1 MKKIVG
7 LLAAAAVLATSVF
20 AADVSAKVRVGG
32 NIFEAAPAAN
42 EKGDDA
48 TALKLLNA
56 DTISHTYDAPFATLT
71 TSTDNAGGTVKFV
84 GDENGLKAGDVQVWF
99 KPIDVLKIQ
108 AGSQD
113 FAMNKETID
122 WTQHHGQQAY
132 DTYGYSLGFAQDAI
146 SANIAF
152 GTGDN
157 GWFFE
162 DPIAKYGTK
171 EEPATAYVKDLYANF
186 AYGADFGTISAF
198 FRYRGKSLEGIDTV
212 KAQAAAATPDFS
224 KVKVKYNPTEINFGA
239 AYKNTIDALTF
250 FVNVV
255 ATSKSAATDKEFD
268 IAKLAALGATV
279 EGFETDKDGK
289 ARSVFGLGVDA
300 FVQYSADALTVKGFV
315 KYDTADFGHLTLK
328 DGEMKEDIM
337 ADNNTIIE
345 LLARVD
351 YKLDNGIG
359 IFAYFKNGNLL
370 LKKKAANSTDK
381 DPSSVF
387 ESTIKLGASGNVGIA
402 SWETC
407 LQFDTGI
414 LDAKKENFNKVKISM
429 PVWVQVAF

>member
-32 NIFEAAPAAN
+32 NIFSM
-42 EKGDDA
+42 DA
-48 TALKLLNA
+48 TKANKDGNEANGFSLLNA

-122 WTQHHGQQAY
+122 WTQHHGDQAY

-146 SANIAF
+146 SANVAF

-157 GWFFE
+157 GWFFQ
-162 DPIAKYGTK
+162 DPIAKYDWDEK
-171 EEPATAYVKDLYANF
+171 PLEAYIKDLYVNF

-198 FRYRGKSLEGIDTV
+198 FRYRGKSWDGVAEAKKGDN
-212 KAQAAAATPDFS
+212 S
-224 KVKVKYNPTEINFGA
+224 KLAFNPSKLNFGA

-255 ATSKSAATDKEFD
+255 ATTLTAPSGDEEKAYWKYFDKNGND
-268 IAKLAALGATV
+268 YAP
-279 EGFETDKDGK
+279 
-289 ARSVFGLGVDA
+289 FGLGVDA

-315 KYDTADFGHLTLK
+315 KYDTADFSHINAKGDADLVDNGTNTLV
-328 DGEMKEDIM
+328 
-337 ADNNTIIE
+337 E

-359 IFAYFKNGNLL
+359 LFAYFKNENVL
-370 LKKKAANSTDK
+370 LKKVQGTDT
-381 DPSSVF
+381 DPTSVF
-387 ESTIKLGASGNVGIA
+387 ISTIKLGASGSVGIA

-407 LQFDTGI
+407 LQLETGKVGAK
-414 LDAKKENFNKVKISM
+414 DAKYNKVNVSM

>member
-32 NIFEAAPAAN
+32 SIFEAAPAAN

-48 TALKLLNA
+48 TALKLFNA

-99 KPIDVLKIQ
+99 KPIDALKIT

-113 FAMNKETID
+113 FAMNKETITWD
-122 WTQHHGQQAY
+122 NHDKRQAY
-132 DTYGYSLGFAQDAI
+132 GTYGYSLSFAQDAI
-146 SANIAF
+146 SVNVAL

-162 DPIAKYGTK
+162 DPIAKYSSK
-171 EEPATAYVKDLYANF
+171 EDPLAAYVRDLDANF

-198 FRYRGKSLEGIDTV
+198 FRYRGKSWEGVAEAAKGDT
-212 KAQAAAATPDFS
+212 S
-224 KVKVKYNPTEINFGA
+224 KLKFNPTEINFGA

-250 FVNVV
+250 FVNVI
-255 ATSKSAATDKEFD
+255 ATTKSAPSDKEKPFWKD
-268 IAKLAALGATV
+268 A
-279 EGFETDKDGK
+279 TDKDGK
-289 ARSVFGLGVDA
+289 PYAPFGLCVDA
-300 FVQYSADALTVKGFV
+300 FVAYTADALTVKGFV
-315 KYDTADFGHLTLK
+315 QFDCADFSHVNAKGDADLVDNGSNTALK
-328 DGEMKEDIM
+328 VI
-337 ADNNTIIE
+337 
-345 LLARVD
+345 ARVD
-351 YKLDNGIG
+351 YKLDNGITLFG
-359 IFAYFKNGNLL
+359 QFTDKNLL
-370 LKKKAANSTDK
+370 LKKKQGTDT
-381 DPSSVF
+381 DPTSVF
-387 ESTIKLGASGNVGIA
+387 ISEIKAGASGNVGIA
-402 SWETC
+402 SWEAAV
-407 LQFDTGI
+407 QFDTGKI
-414 LDAKKENFNKVKISM
+414 GKDKKYDKVQISA